1 MHYVHYKNLIN
12 TILLDKKAGCRY
24 HGYVSCITYI
34 TKTLQIYI
42 QYYLT
47 GKLGVDLYHGYVSCI
62 TYITKTLQ
70 IYIQYYLTEKL
81 GVDTMVTYH
90 ALRTLQK
97 LNKYNIT

>member
-1 MHYVHYKNLIN
+1 MHYVHYKNITN
-12 TILLDKKAGCRY
+12 TILLDRKAGCRY

-34 TKTLQIYI
+34 TKTLHI

-47 GKLGVDLYHGYVSCI
+47 GKLGVDTMVMYHALR
-62 TYITKTLQ
+62 TLQ
-70 IYIQYYLTEKL
+70 IQYYLTGKL

-90 ALRTLQK
+90 ALRKSQK